1 MNCKYASTCTRRYAP
16 TCILLYLAKWYWRMQ
31 VGAYLPCWCVFAG
44 RLVRICHV
52 GAYSLCWCV
61 ISKVGLYILNVASY
75 ILNVEYLVIW
85 RSIHL
90 KKNHMINICSF
101 AHFLM
106 SSFWEEIAQ
115 IRSKDRNCCWR
126 KVSFILW
133 KLAQNPYNSYLFCK
147 MMSLNLCMLTMQSNC
162 SEHRPKYLTL
172 HLSRSLPT
180 RSWTYLINVQII
192 YKR

>member
-75 ILNVEYLVIW
+75 ILNVEYLVIM
-85 RSIHL
+85 RSIHRCQFSL
-90 KKNHMINICSF
+90 YLSHQGNIWLSLSKTSRDRKSRWCHLCTIPGTTPHRLVSTEGNVNSLGTRGLVYINRWLNNGWLDNVKNTS
-101 AHFLM
+101 
-106 SSFWEEIAQ
+106 AQ
-115 IRSKDRNCCWR
+115 SVGPR
-126 KVSFILW
+126 
-133 KLAQNPYNSYLFCK
+133 
-147 MMSLNLCMLTMQSNC
+147 T
-162 SEHRPKYLTL
+162 
-172 HLSRSLPT
+172 
-180 RSWTYLINVQII
+180 
-192 YKR
+192 